1 MRYDES
7 IERTRAG
14 DALRRLA
21 LDEDLKHRTMADP
34 ALAPIA
40 RRVAQRYI
48 GGETVDE
55 VFARVPASLARG
67 HAVSIEYT
75 GESVRDAALADAET
89 EVFVDVAERIAEA
102 GIPSTL
108 SLDLSHIGLVV
119 DPEQGYRNA
128 VRLAEVTARAGTELM
143 ISAEASDRTDLVL
156 QTHERLCAEFDH
168 VGVTLQARLHRTP
181 RDLAQ
186 VLPRPGRVRLVKGAF
201 HESTAIAYPRD
212 SDQLHRAYLGF
223 ARTLVES
230 GHRTAIATHDD
241 VLVADLREALGSA
254 LTADHIEFE
263 VLLGLGT
270 QLIDGLRADGL
281 NTREY
286 LIFGVEWWLYV
297 LNRIAEDPQRLAA
310 AVADAV
316 GEPTG

>member
-1 MRYDES
+1 VTDEES
-7 IERTRAG
+7 AERTRAA

-21 LDEDLKHRTMADP
+21 LDEDLKRRTMADP
-34 ALAPIA
+34 ALASIA
-40 RRVAQRYI
+40 RRVAARYL

-55 VFARVPASLARG
+55 VFARVPAVLARG

-89 EVFVDVAERIAEA
+89 DVFEAVAERIATT

-108 SLDLSHIGLVV
+108 SLDLSHIGLIV

-128 VRLAEVTARAGTELM
+128 VRLATVTARAGTELM

-156 QTHERLCAEFDH
+156 DTHERLCADFDH
-168 VGVTLQARLHRTP
+168 VGVTLQARLHRTSSDLP
-181 RDLAQ
+181 R
-186 VLPRPGRVRLVKGAF
+186 VLRRPGRIRLVKGAF
-201 HESTAIAYPRD
+201 HESPSIAYPRD
-212 SDQLHRAYLGF
+212 GEQLHDAYLAL
-223 ARTLVES
+223 ARELVES
-230 GHRTAIATHDD
+230 GHRTAIATHDEAL
-241 VLVADLREALGSA
+241 VTELRKTLGAALVAD
-254 LTADHIEFE
+254 HVEFE

-270 QLIDGLRADGL
+270 QLIDGLRADGF

-297 LNRIAEDPQRLAA
+297 LNRIAEDPRRLAT
-310 AVADAV
+310 AVADAA
-316 GEPTG
+316 G